1 MILLIDFEKAFNSIE
16 WSFIEKSLHFFNFGH
31 DIAKWVKLFNTHIK
45 SRIVVNNT
53 VSDWFNI
60 TRSCRQGDP
69 ISPYLF
75 LIAGEVL
82 AHMIRQDVHVR
93 GYKVSEM
100 EFKISHSQYADD
112 TTLFLDG
119 SEESFTHCIGL
130 LDEYQ
135 SYFGLKMNAKKNKSN
150 VVRLSSTSRNKIS
163 S

>member
-1 MILLIDFEKAFNSIE
+1 MILLIDFEKAFDSIE
-16 WSFIEKSLHFFNFGH
+16 WSFIEKSLHFSNFGH
-31 DIAKWVKLFNTHIK
+31 DMAEWVQLFNTQIK

-60 TRSCRQGDP
+60 KRGCRQGDP

-82 AHMIRQDVHVR
+82 AHMIRQEVHVR
-93 GYKVSEM
+93 GYEVSEM
-100 EFKISHSQYADD
+100 EFKISQYADD

-130 LDEYQ
+130 LDE
-135 SYFGLKMNAKKNKSN
+135 
-150 VVRLSSTSRNKIS
+150 
-163 S
+163 

>member
-1 MILLIDFEKAFNSIE
+1 MILLIDFEKAFDSIE

-31 DIAKWVKLFNTHIK
+31 DIAKWVKLFNTQIK

-60 TRSCRQGDP
+60 TRGCRQGDP

-93 GYKVSEM
+93 GYKVNEM
-100 EFKISHSQYADD
+100 EFKISQYADD

-119 SEESFTHCIGL
+119 SEESFTQCIDL
-130 LDEYQ
+130 LDEYK
-135 SYFGLKMNAKKNKSN
+135 SYSGLKMNAEKNKSYM
-150 VVRLSSTSRNKIS
+150 VRLSSTPRKKIS